1 MLVSIVGFVL
11 IQAAAIGIG
20 YKRGK
25 IDGIQR
31 SGQDL
36 HELSNIKFRKHMAD
50 LRKKSPHLFTQRR

>member
-1 MLVSIVGFVL
+1 MLVSIVGIVL

-31 SGQDL
+31 SGKDL
-36 HELSNIKFRKHMAD
+36 HELSNIKFRKHMED
-50 LRKKSPHLFTQRR
+50 LRKNSPHLFK

>member
-11 IQAAAIGIG
+11 IQTTAICIG
-20 YKRGK
+20 YKRGR

-50 LRKKSPHLFTQRR
+50 LKSNSPHLFK

>member
-1 MLVSIVGFVL
+1 MIISI
-11 IQAAAIGIG
+11 IGIIAIQSVAMGMG

-25 IDGIQR
+25 VDGIKR

-50 LRKKSPHLFTQRR
+50 LRKNGPHLFK